1 MGHFTLNSEAFN
13 RPKAIQQST
22 IRPGHSCTY
31 VIFHLR
37 TFAGDAKLSC
47 YGFAGAFHR
56 GTLIPIKTTFQI
68 TQSPQHPNSPNLFLD
83 EIFKMNNNAFGRL
96 ILCRFGI
103 KEEIMYVLDWCV
115 QALGI
120 S

>member
-1 MGHFTLNSEAFN
+1 
-13 RPKAIQQST
+13 
-22 IRPGHSCTY
+22 
-31 VIFHLR
+31 
-37 TFAGDAKLSC
+37 
-47 YGFAGAFHR
+47 
-56 GTLIPIKTTFQI
+56 
-68 TQSPQHPNSPNLFLD
+68 
-83 EIFKMNNNAFGRL
+83 MNNNAFGRL